1 MKIVNIRVSDYE
13 KLLKNNNLDSFYQ
26 SIPYGNLMSKFGFK
40 ASYLGFVHNGLLVGA
55 SLILCIP
62 IFMGFKYA
70 YAPHGLIINYRDK
83 SILPDLV
90 KKLRRYLFNQSCL
103 ILKID
108 PLIIKSIRDKNGNII
123 KSNENIDDIMTL
135 LTKTGF
141 KHCGFNNYME
151 SVKPRWHAELDLQNK
166 EAISLFYGLEKNVR
180 NKLRKATKFG
190 VEIYKDSSNNVEQMY
205 EFIKDKGNYSLR
217 YYQEFKKCFKDEF
230 EIYLAKINTEAYVM
244 NSKSLYEK
252 EAERNDHLND
262 IIQNEG
268 SRGKDMRVVLNK
280 KMESDKI
287 LDSYKKHLVVATNL
301 LKKYPDNL
309 VIGGAIVINHNNK
322 IYLLIEGYNPQ
333 YGNLC
338 PGYLTKWKIIEKYA
352 NSNIKKFDMNAISGD
367 FTEKNI
373 YKGLNEAK
381 LGYNSDAVE
390 YIGEFNLI
398 INKAMYS
405 LYINTKDKYSLKNSK
420 E

>member
-1 MKIVNIRVSDYE
+1 MKIVNIRLSDYE
-13 KLLKNNNLDSFYQ
+13 KLLKNNNLDNFYQ
-26 SIPYGNLMSKFGFK
+26 SVAYGNLMSKFGFK

-55 SLILCIP
+55 SLILNRP
-62 IFMGFKYA
+62 IFMGFKYG

-83 SILPDLV
+83 SIVPELI
-90 KKLRRYLFNQSCL
+90 KKLRRYLFNQSYL

-108 PLIIKSIRDKNGNII
+108 PLIIKSIRDKNGNIV
-123 KSNENIDDIMTL
+123 KANENIDEIMTL
-135 LTKTGF
+135 LMKTGF

-166 EAISLFYGLEKNVR
+166 ETIDLFYSLEKNVR
-180 NKLRKATKFG
+180 NKLRKAVKFG
-190 VEIYKDSSNNVEQMY
+190 VEIYKDSSNNIEQMY

-217 YYQEFKKCFKDEF
+217 YYQEFKNCFKDEF

-244 NSKSLYEK
+244 NSKNLYEK

-287 LDSYKKHLVVATNL
+287 LASYKKHLVVATNL
-301 LKKYPDNL
+301 LKEHPDNL

-322 IYLLIEGYNPQ
+322 LYLLIEGYDSK

-338 PGYLTKWKIIEKYA
+338 PGYLAKWKIIENYSK
-352 NSNIKKFDMNAISGD
+352 SNITKFDMNAISGD
-367 FTEKNI
+367 FTENNK

-390 YIGEFNLI
+390 YIGEFNI
-398 INKAMYS
+398 IVNKAMYS
-405 LYINTKDKYSLKNSK
+405 LYRNTKDKYSLKEAK